1 MKHLHTGQSLNEQDI
16 EKLYLVLE
24 PLQGKEVDSHQ
35 EQDTNSDA
43 LLFCYS
49 PANQLA
55 SASSF
60 IK

>member
-1 MKHLHTGQSLNEQDI
+1 MNKKKG
-16 EKLYLVLE
+16 EKFYLVLE

-35 EQDTNSDA
+35 EQVTNSDA
-43 LLFCYS
+43 LSFCCS
-49 PANQLA
+49 PANQLT